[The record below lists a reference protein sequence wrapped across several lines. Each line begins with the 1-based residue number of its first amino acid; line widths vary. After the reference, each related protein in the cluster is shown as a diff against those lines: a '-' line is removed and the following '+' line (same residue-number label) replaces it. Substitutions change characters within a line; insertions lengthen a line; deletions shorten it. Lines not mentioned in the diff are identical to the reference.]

1 MEFLGVVAFET
12 LRTFYLAAPFIL
24 FGLLMAG
31 LLHVCLPESVIQRFM
46 GRPGMRGVTWAALVG
61 VPLPVCSCGVV
72 PISVELRRKGASQ
85 ASSLSFLTTTPESSI
100 DSILFTWGLMGP
112 VLAVA
117 RPVAAFFSAVLGGGL
132 AILVLDEA
140 EPKPAGE
147 VGEDACSS
155 AEGGSCATDDA
166 CSPSLSHP
174 QAATALLALRGLFGR
189 RPADG
194 EERPGVWKALVR
206 PTLRYGFVELIDD
219 LAFWLV
225 LGVLL
230 AGLLGALMP
239 ADLGAWGL
247 GEGILPMLLLLV
259 VGVPLYMCASAST
272 PIAAALL
279 AKGVSPGA
287 ALVFLLA
294 GPATN
299 AATLVLLTRTFG
311 RRFVGV
317 YLASVVTGALV
328 SGLALDAVIVRFSL
342 EIAMPLRAPGESALT
357 VLEWAAVALL
367 GTLVAMSFRR
377 GSGRTGLRELKESFT
392 SLLPRR
398 ADAA

>member
-1 MEFLGVVAFET
+1 MVFLGEIAFEA

-31 LLHVCLPESVIQRFM
+31 LLHVCLPASVIQRFM

-132 AILVLDEA
+132 AILALHDPEEKPPDE
-140 EPKPAGE
+140 ETC
-147 VGEDACSS
+147 CS
-155 AEGGSCATDDA
+155 GGG
-166 CSPSLSHP
+166 CSTSLGHP
-174 QAATALLALRGLFGR
+174 QSAAALAALRGLFR
-189 RPADG
+189 RRRG
-194 EERPGVWKALVR
+194 ERPGVWKALLR
-206 PTLRYGFVELIDD
+206 PSLRYGFVELVDD

-225 LGVLL
+225 LGVLA

-247 GEGILPMLLLLV
+247 GEGILPMLVLLV
-259 VGVPLYMCASAST
+259 AGIPLYMCASAST

-279 AKGVSPGA
+279 AKGISPGA

-299 AATLVLLTRTFG
+299 AATLVLLVKTFG

-317 YLASVVTGALV
+317 YLTSVVVGALV
-328 SGLALDAVIVRFSL
+328 SGLALDAVILHFALDV
-342 EIAMPLRAPGESALT
+342 AMPLRGPGESAFAP
-357 VLEWAAVALL
+357 LEWAAVALL
-367 GTLVAMSFRR
+367 GALILASFWR
-377 GSGRTGLRELKESFT
+377 GSGRTGLRELVQSFT
-392 SLLPRR
+392 SLLPGR
-398 ADAA
+398 A

>member
-1 MEFLGVVAFET
+1 MDFLSEFAFEA

-31 LLHVCLPESVIQRFM
+31 LLHVCLPASVIQRFM
-46 GRPGMRGVTWAALVG
+46 GQPGMRGVTWAALVG

-132 AILVLDEA
+132 AILALEGDKKEPAVDEC
-140 EPKPAGE
+140 GDSCCSD
-147 VGEDACSS
+147 GACS
-155 AEGGSCATDDA
+155 T
-166 CSPSLSHP
+166 SLGHP
-174 QAATALLALRGLFGR
+174 QSAVALAALRGLFR
-189 RPADG
+189 RGG
-194 EERPGVWKALVR
+194 EKRPGIWKALVR
-206 PTLRYGFVELIDD
+206 PSLRYGFVELIDD

-225 LGVLL
+225 LGVLV
-230 AGLLGALMP
+230 AGLMAALMP

-247 GEGILPMLLLLV
+247 GEGILPMIVLLV
-259 VGVPLYMCASAST
+259 AGIPLYMCASAST

-279 AKGVSPGA
+279 AKGISPGA

-311 RRFVGV
+311 RRFVAV
-317 YLASVVTGALV
+317 YLTSVVAGALIA
-328 SGLALDAVIVRFSL
+328 GLALDAVILHFGW
-342 EIAMPLRAPGESALT
+342 EIAMPLRAPGESAFA
-357 VLEWAAVALL
+357 VLEWAAVAVL
-367 GTLVAMSFRR
+367 GALVAASFWR
-377 GSGRTGLRELKESFT
+377 GSGRTGLRELKQSFT
-392 SLLPRR
+392 SLLPGR
-398 ADAA
+398 A